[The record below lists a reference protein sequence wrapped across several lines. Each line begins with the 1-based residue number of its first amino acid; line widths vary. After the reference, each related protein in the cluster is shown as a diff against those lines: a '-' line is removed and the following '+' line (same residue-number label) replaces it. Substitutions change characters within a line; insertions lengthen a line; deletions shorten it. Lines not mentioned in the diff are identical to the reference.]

1 MIALAE
7 ENTLETIQK
16 VTRQLYFD
24 SKSKALLLPVTLSVP
39 MSHLQRLTKI
49 YSVINVLFVQEV

>member
-24 SKSKALLLPVTLSVP
+24 SKSKALLLQVTLSVP